1 MLIYFFAYLL
11 CGCAVGFCAGLL
23 GIGGGVIGIP
33 LLFLLFN
40 LQEIPSSISM
50 HMAVGTLFATV
61 ILTSIASIVSHY
73 RSGMILFPV
82 FKKIIGGTM
91 IGCVLGIVIASHLS
105 GVYLQRIF
113 GVFLW
118 FLALQYFFKK
128 NLMMQKTLP
137 PQGKILIATTS
148 IGTLSGLLG
157 LGGGIFIVPYLNWY
171 GVSMRNAIAT
181 SSACILPVAIIGA
194 TGYIL
199 AGMNDGNHL
208 AFSSGYVDWL
218 AFLGIGITS
227 VLFAPLGAKI
237 THGISPVLL
246 KRFFSIFLIF
256 VGSSMVVQTFS

>member
-1 MLIYFFAYLL
+1 MLTYFIAYLL
-11 CGCAVGFCAGLL
+11 CGCIVGFCAGLL

-40 LQEIPSSISM
+40 LQGIPTSISM

-61 ILTSIASIVSHY
+61 VLTSISSIISHY

-82 FKKIIGGTM
+82 FKKIIWGTM
-91 IGCVLGIVIASHLS
+91 VGCILGVIIASHLT

-113 GVFLW
+113 GIFLW
-118 FLALQYFFKK
+118 GLALQYFLK
-128 NLMMQKTLP
+128 NDISAHDTFP
-137 PQGKILIATTS
+137 SNSKIFLATTS

-181 SSACILPVAIIGA
+181 SSACILPVAVIGA
-194 TGYIL
+194 TGYIY
-199 AGMNDGNHL
+199 AGMHVENNL
-208 AFSSGYVDWL
+208 AFSSGFVDWL

-227 VLFAPLGAKI
+227 VLFAPLGARV
-237 THGISPVLL
+237 THAISPVLL
-246 KRFFSIFLIF
+246 RRVFSIFLIF
-256 VGSSMVVQTFS
+256 VGLSMVVQSI

>member
-1 MLIYFFAYLL
+1 MLTYFFAYLL
-11 CGCAVGFCAGLL
+11 CGCIVGFCAGLL

-40 LQEIPSSISM
+40 LQGISASISM

-61 ILTSIASIVSHY
+61 VLTSISSILSHY
-73 RSGMILFPV
+73 RSGMILLPV

-91 IGCVLGIVIASHLS
+91 LGCVLGVVIASHLT
-105 GVYLQRIF
+105 GIYLQRIF
-113 GVFLW
+113 GLFLW
-118 FLALQYFFKK
+118 FLALQYFFNK
-128 NLMMQKTLP
+128 NISVHDTFPSKR
-137 PQGKILIATTS
+137 KIFFATTS

-194 TGYIL
+194 TGYIY
-199 AGMNDGNHL
+199 AGMHIENGL
-208 AFSSGYVDWL
+208 PFSSGFVDWL

-227 VLFAPLGAKI
+227 VLFAPLGARV
-237 THGISPVLL
+237 THTISPILL
-246 KRFFSIFLIF
+246 RRFFSFFLVF
-256 VGSSMVVQTFS
+256 VGLSMIVQSV